1 MKLFFS
7 YLKSETSHIIAY
19 ILIVICF
26 ASTFFLYSIDAEPI
40 LYSILLTFSFGLTY
54 LIYQFFVFKR
64 KHCEL
69 KRLTDI
75 IDVCISDLDVPKDL
89 LQKDYYDIIVNLNK
103 MKLDIEQKK
112 YETIKETTE
121 YYTIWAHQIKTPIS
135 AMILLLEQS
144 PNQELSTQLFKIEQY
159 VDMVLT
165 YIRSDSISA
174 DYSTDYLFKKYSL
187 DDIIKPAIRKYSKI
201 FIQKKITLNY
211 EPTNINVISDKKWL
225 QFVIEQI
232 LSNSLKYTPEG
243 SISIYKGNNNTL
255 VIEDTGIGI
264 APEDLP
270 RTCEKGFTGYT
281 GRENQKS
288 TGIGLYLCKRIL
300 KNLSHSIKIES
311 TVDVGTKVII
321 SFSQINTTYE

>member
-19 ILIVICF
+19 LLIVFCF
-26 ASTFFLYSIDAEPI
+26 ASTFFLYSIDTEPI

-54 LIYQFFVFKR
+54 LIYEFVVFKR

-89 LQKDYYDIIVNLNK
+89 LQKDYYNIIINLNK
-103 MKLDIEQKK
+103 MKLDIEQEKFD
-112 YETIKETTE
+112 TIKETME

-135 AMILLLEQS
+135 AMRLLLEQY

-165 YIRSDSISA
+165 YIRSDSIS
-174 DYSTDYLFKKYSL
+174 TDYIFKKYSL

-232 LSNSLKYTPEG
+232 LSNSLKYTSKG
-243 SISIYKGNNNTL
+243 SISINKISNNTL

-264 APEDLP
+264 ASEDLP
-270 RTCEKGFTGYT
+270 RICEKGFTGYT